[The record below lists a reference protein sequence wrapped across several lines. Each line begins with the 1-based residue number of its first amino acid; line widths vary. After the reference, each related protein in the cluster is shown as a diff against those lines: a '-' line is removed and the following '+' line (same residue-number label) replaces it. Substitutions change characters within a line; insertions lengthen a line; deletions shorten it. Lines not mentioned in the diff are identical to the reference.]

1 MKISVLTLFPE
12 MFEGPFDHSIIK
24 RAIEGK
30 LLEIELINIRDF
42 GKGKHKIVDDRPY
55 GGGKGMI
62 LKVDV
67 LKSAIEA
74 SMDKKISKKNSKIIL
89 LSAKGD
95 KYNQNF
101 AKTYSKLEQ
110 LILICGHY
118 EGVDERIL
126 DYVDDEISIGD
137 FVLTGG
143 EIAAMSIIDSTA
155 RLIPG
160 VLDSVATDD
169 ESHSKQGILEYP
181 QYTRPEVFEGKKVPY
196 VLINGNH
203 EKIKEWR
210 EKKKINRN

>member
-126 DYVDDEISIGD
+126 NYVDDEISIGD